1 MKPFATTLPLLTV
14 CLVVGADSVAAQMS
28 LPSLHDEHRSHA
40 SGTAWLPE
48 TTPLSSVTIH
58 AGAWDVNAHWEAFV
72 QRLDEN
78 GTRGG
83 DQISSVNWMMGI
95 GERRLGQGRVAVRG
109 MFSLDSWT
117 IGGCGY
123 PNLLASGELCA
134 DEPLYDLQHPHDIF
148 MEVAARYDR
157 PLSHEFAIHVYAG
170 LAGEPAIGP
179 VAYMHRPSAAGNP
192 LAPITHHWFDS
203 SHVSFGVITTGL
215 YRKQWKV
222 EASLFN
228 GREPDAQRSNIDW
241 GPLDSRS
248 ARVWWMPTRAIAVQV
263 SGAHLKEAEARPL
276 HEGGGRIDVERL
288 TASMTY
294 HRLRPSGTLWA
305 TTIAWGRNV
314 EPLRRTDAL
323 LIESALR
330 LGAGHAWF
338 TRYELSA
345 KPSVRPRPPPS
356 RSVCGCT
363 LPNASGELV
372 LRPDGRHRAFDR
384 RGQQNTDRLRPI
396 RESAEGTTHWNRC
409 VRFAERGSQGSRAV
423 RWQQSDARKRPVLE
437 LWILASRL
445 PIRIEGG
452 WRPMKPKARFHA

>member
-345 KPSVRPRPPPS
+345 KPSYDLGLLLPGACAAAHCPTPAANLCCDPTDDTVPSIVVVSRTQIGYVRYVNLPKALRIGIGAS
-356 RSVCGCT
+356 ASLSVVPKD
-363 LPNASGELV
+363 LEPYY
-372 LRPDGRHRAFDR
+372 
-384 RGQQNTDRLRPI
+384 
-396 RESAEGTTHWNRC
+396 
-409 VRFAERGSQGSRAV
+409 GSRATLG
-423 RWQQSDARKRPVLE
+423 SALF
-437 LWILASRL
+437 LSFGSRVT
-445 PIRIEGG
+445 P
-452 WRPMKPKARFHA
+452 PHSH